1 MKDKKLTNN
10 YDSLSLEELTTEANK
25 TIKNLENQKN
35 LEGSVEIYQNLLK
48 LNNIIEKKFQNGVKD
63 ISKKTK
69 QNIFKITS
77 KKDAKK
83 TK

>member
-10 YDSLSLEELTTEANK
+10 YDSLSLEKLTTEANK
-25 TIKNLENQKN
+25 IIKNLENQKN

-63 ISKKTK
+63 ISEKTK

-77 KKDAKK
+77 KKNAKK